1 MCSTSTAASRP
12 RNKRGSATMELVEC
26 VECGQMF
33 EPDDEDDE
41 LCVQCWQEEYGY
53 VDSRYGDN
61 DHGWP
66 FEPDDGSYNDYDLMD
81 VPNPF
86 DERVGEEQAG

>member
-1 MCSTSTAASRP
+1 MLPLSASVWP
-12 RNKRGSATMELVEC
+12 RNKRGSTTMDQYEC

-41 LCVQCWQEEYGY
+41 LCVQCWQEEFGY
-53 VDSRYGDN
+53 VDSWYGDS
-61 DHGWP
+61 DAHGWP
-66 FEPDDGSYNDYDLMD
+66 FEPDDGSYNEYDLMD

-86 DERVGEEQAG
+86 DEQVDEEH